1 MKSRRTGT
9 VIVLTALS
17 ATFLL
22 SACSTTTKD
31 FRDEAEKFLESK
43 DLAKEAGYTYTDA
56 VCESPTSTTIGS
68 QFACRAVDNDG
79 DEWTFIAEITGEREI
94 VFVSG
99 EVTG

>member
-1 MKSRRTGT
+1 MSIRRAVAGT
-9 VIVLTALS
+9 AFAGMI
-17 ATFLL
+17 FL

-43 DLAKEAGYTYTDA
+43 DLAKEAGYTYNDA
-56 VCESPTSTTIGS
+56 RCEVPTSTTIGS

-99 EVTG
+99 EVAG